1 MGEFISRAGL
11 LASGAVAMACPALR
25 LGPNA
30 EVRVVTNESYASGMA
45 VKEAVHGVPLET
57 LGGDVQ
63 LRSETNSE
71 GSLERLLVNV
81 PPSWGWRCWS

>member
-1 MGEFISRAGL
+1 M
-11 LASGAVAMACPALR
+11 
-25 LGPNA
+25 
-30 EVRVVTNESYASGMA
+30 VTNESYESGMA

-81 PPSWGWRCWS
+81 PLSWGACSWLPRLLATCTEHEVLQHNKGVLAATKASSASPWS